1 MKTKMLLLLLV
12 CTTFVHAQ
20 TLDEA
25 LQTTMRQFYAA
36 STQEERLAS
45 SNRLSL
51 IANKWNTEWFTHY
64 YSAYAKTLLGVYEQD
79 QTKKISYFEEA
90 EKNLETAKTSP
101 KGENDEVYALA
112 AMIAS
117 MRIGIF
123 PDQWQ
128 KYSEVFAFNMK
139 KAKEIRKENPRIYY
153 LEGMS
158 KFYTPEMYGGGK
170 KSALPFFQKAAEYF
184 ALESDADI
192 RKPSWGKKQNEE
204 MIKKC
209 EE

>member
-1 MKTKMLLLLLV
+1 MKNYLIAFLV
-12 CTTFVHAQ
+12 CASMVSHAQ
-20 TLDEA
+20 TVDEA
-25 LQTTMRQFYAA
+25 LQTTLTQFYAA
-36 STQEERLAS
+36 ADPIGKSAAV
-45 SNRLSL
+45 NRFQL
-51 IANKWNTEWFTHY
+51 IANKWNTDWATHY
-64 YSAYAKTLLGVYEQD
+64 YAAYVKTLMGANE
-79 QTKKISYFEEA
+79 TEASKKIAYFDEA
-90 EKNLETAKTSP
+90 EKHLEAAKNNSTA
-101 KGENDEVYALA
+101 NDDVYVLT

-158 KFYTPEMYGGGK
+158 KFYTPEAYGGGK
-170 KSALPFFQKAAEYF
+170 KSALPYLQKAAEYF
-184 ALESDADI
+184 ALESDTDI